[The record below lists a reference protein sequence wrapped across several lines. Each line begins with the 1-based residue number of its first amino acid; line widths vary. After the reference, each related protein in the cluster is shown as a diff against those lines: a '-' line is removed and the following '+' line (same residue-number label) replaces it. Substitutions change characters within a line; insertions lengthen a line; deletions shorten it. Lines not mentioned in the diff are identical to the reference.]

1 MNNTV
6 AVRKIPRKVVAIL
19 EPKQSLLVDKEKY
32 HQLRVAAY
40 CRVSTD
46 SNEQLTS
53 YNTQKRVYT
62 EMIAAKKEWCL
73 AGIYADEGISG
84 TMAKK
89 RPQFQKL
96 IGDCLAGKVDYIV
109 TKSVSRFARN
119 TAECLEYVRMLKARK
134 IGIYFEEQ
142 NIDTLKCD
150 SELYL
155 VIYAGFAQSESE
167 SMSKNIT
174 WAFRKNFENGKV
186 PFNYSRLVGYRKG
199 ADGEPE
205 IIPEEAEII
214 RKIFALFLEGQTPKR
229 ICDRLLADGIETKC
243 GKQKWSVSTIQRIL
257 RNEKYCGDAILQ
269 KTVTIDC
276 ITKTVRKNTGAEA
289 PMYYVKDNHE
299 GIISREEFNR
309 AQEELVRR
317 NCRAPASGKTAI
329 TLQGKYSKYALSEIM
344 HCAECGSRYRRCTW
358 SKNGKKKVVWRC
370 VSWLD
375 YGTTYC
381 KRSPTVPEEAI
392 QSAIVQAIRRFYSED
407 EKKFMLLMKET
418 IGDAIGINAAD
429 EEAGLLQ
436 QRVDTLNKKMLR
448 LVDQSITSGTSMDDM
463 DGEFQEIAQEIGQ
476 LNRRIQAIQESRIN
490 SDEQNRKLQFLSET
504 IEQKRQHP
512 DTYDDT
518 IVRQMIECIRIHP
531 NGKAEIIFG
540 GGETIEEQLQFP

>member
-6 AVRKIPRKVVAIL
+6 TVRKIPRKVVTIL

-46 SNEQLTS
+46 SDEQLTS

-96 IGDCLAGKVDYIV
+96 IEDCLAGKVDYIV

-317 NCRAPASGKTAI
+317 SCRTPASDKTAI

-370 VSWLD
+370 VSRLD

-381 KRSPTVPEEAI
+381 KHSPTVPEEAI

-407 EKKFMLLMKET
+407 EEKFMLLMKET

-429 EEAGLLQ
+429 EETGLLQ
-436 QRVDTLNKKMLR
+436 QRVDALNKKMLR
-448 LVDQSITSGTSMDDM
+448 LVDQSITNGTSMDDM

-504 IEQKRQHP
+504 IERKRQHP

-531 NGKAEIIFG
+531 NGKVEIIFG
-540 GGETIEEQLQFP
+540 GGYTMEDQINSV

>member
-1 MNNTV
+1 MNNAIT
-6 AVRKIPRKVVAIL
+6 VRKIPKKTITVL
-19 EPKQSLLVDKEKY
+19 EPKQSQLVDKEKY
-32 HQLRVAAY
+32 NQLRVAAY

-46 SNEQLTS
+46 SDEQLTS

-62 EMIAAKKEWCL
+62 EMIAAKKEWSL

-84 TMAKK
+84 TVAKK

-96 IGDCLAGKVDYIV
+96 MDDCLSGKVDYII

-134 IGIYFEEQ
+134 IGIFFEEQ

-214 RKIFALFLEGQTPKR
+214 RKIFALFLEGQTPKS
-229 ICDRLLADGIETKC
+229 ICDQLLAEGIATKC

-257 RNEKYCGDAILQ
+257 KNEKYCGDAILQ

-276 ITKTVRKNTGAEA
+276 ITKTVKKNTGAEA

-299 GIISREEFNR
+299 GIISHEDFNR

-317 NCRAPASGKTAI
+317 SCRTPASTKTSI
-329 TLQGKYSKYALSEIM
+329 TSQGKYSKYALTEIM

-358 SKNGKKKVVWRC
+358 AKNGKKRVVWRC
-370 VSWLD
+370 VSRLD
-375 YGTTYC
+375 YGTKYC
-381 KRSPTVPEEAI
+381 KQSPTVSEEEI
-392 QSAIVQAIRRFYSED
+392 QSAVIRAINRFYSENY
-407 EKKFMLLMKET
+407 ENFMLLMKTT
-418 IGDAIGINAAD
+418 IGDAIGLNATDAEAD
-429 EEAGLLQ
+429 ILQ
-436 QRVDTLNKKMLR
+436 QRVDDLNKKMLQ
-448 LVDQSITSGTSMDDM
+448 LVNQSIANGTTIDDM
-463 DGEFQEIAQEIGQ
+463 DGEFQQIAQEIEQ
-476 LNRRIQAIQESRIN
+476 LNRRLKAIQESHTAN
-490 SDEQNRKLQFLSET
+490 DNYDRKVQILSET
-504 IEQKRQHP
+504 IEQKKQHLNE
-512 DTYDDT
+512 YDDT
-518 IVRQMIECIRIHP
+518 LVRQMIECVRIHSD
-531 NGKAEIIFG
+531 GKVEIIFG
-540 GGETIEEQLQFP
+540 GGYTMGEQIK